1 MKKALFSTLCAAM
14 LAAPL
19 FAQGDVGYCE
29 GGETGAVT
37 TTDVRGHAAQ
47 ITLSGGIDV
56 DAVWRSGA
64 LVAILNRAGASD
76 TDLNNTRAGDDGD
89 SDSFWS
95 PLMTLRLD
103 AYLAKHVS
111 GVIEL
116 ENSRLRS
123 NISKENDNVQ
133 VGVGSADRFEVQVD
147 PFDERGT
154 WGSDANEDLIGGQNI
169 VPTIKQV
176 YIQADEFLA
185 PCLSLKVGI
194 FDEVWDLR
202 GNGNPFFMGLR
213 TDGAEYASIGP
224 VTEAFGS
231 FGQQWAYSNIVGA
244 GGFGLFRDSA
254 EAGGMTMTYKADEHL
269 MFELFTLNLVETGW
283 LHEDEFTYGGR
294 LQYNMPDSPSV
305 IQGFVSVISND
316 SDHNRMYNVG
326 VGVDYWVDRAEVF
339 GEFIYQTGDYADEG
353 AVFNNTLAGVDG
365 QINQEAWAGYIGVR
379 YNFDVQMHPYFEL
392 LGQWITGDNA
402 DRDDAGDTNKDFVSY
417 EDNDSLMILEDN
429 LYGLDVDSNYWKIQA
444 ELGATHSIMAEDD
457 LRLRLVYAY
466 NELVEAPDRV
476 ERTDLQDDRSLEKQ
490 LGHEFDVHA
499 DWAYSD
505 SLRFGLGAGWLWG
518 GPFWDEVNGFGADVD
533 ESSTGESM
541 WMVVVDAQL
550 RF

>member
-14 LAAPL
+14 IAAPL
-19 FAQGDVGYCE
+19 FAQGDAGYCE

-47 ITLSGGIDV
+47 ITLSGGIDI
-56 DAVWRSGA
+56 DAFWRSDT
-64 LVAILNRAGASD
+64 VNAILNREGASD
-76 TDLNNTRAGDDGD
+76 NALNNTRAGDDSD
-89 SDSFWS
+89 SDSGWS
-95 PLMTLRLD
+95 PLVTLRLD

-116 ENSRLRS
+116 ENARLRS

-133 VGVGSADRFEVQVD
+133 AGAGAVDRFAVGVD
-147 PFDERGT
+147 PLDERGT
-154 WGSDANEDLIGGQNI
+154 WGTDSNEDQFGSRDMY
-169 VPTIKQV
+169 PAIKQA
-176 YIQADEFLA
+176 YIQADEFLS

-231 FGQQWAYSNIVGA
+231 FGQQWAYSNVVGA

-269 MFELFTLNLVETGW
+269 IVELFTLNLVETGW

-294 LQYNMPDSPSV
+294 IQYNMPDSPSV

-316 SDHNRMYNVG
+316 YDHNRMYNVG
-326 VGVDYWVDRAEVF
+326 FGVDYWVERAEVF

-353 AVFNNTLAGVDG
+353 AIFNNTLAGADG
-365 QINQEAWAGYIGVR
+365 VIDQEAWAGYIGIR
-379 YNFDVQMHPYFEL
+379 YNFDVQMHPYFEA
-392 LGQWITGDNA
+392 LGQWITGDNG
-402 DRDDAGDTNKDFVSY
+402 DHDDTGDQNEDFVSY

-429 LYGLDVDSNYWKIQA
+429 LYGLDVDSNYWKLQA
-444 ELGATHSIMAEDD
+444 ELGATHSLCCEDD
-457 LRLRLVYAY
+457 LRFRLVYAY
-466 NELVEAPDRV
+466 NELVDSPDMV
-476 ERTDLQDDRSLEKQ
+476 ERFDDQPSRSLEKQ
-490 LGHEFDVHA
+490 LGHEFDMHA

-505 SLRFGLGAGWLWG
+505 SLRFGIGAGWLWG
-518 GPFWDEVNGFGADVD
+518 GPFWDEDEAFGADTD
-533 ESSTGESM
+533 TSDTGESM